1 MRGAGAWAAL
11 CLLLAAAAQLSRQQP
26 PERPVFTCGGILTGE
41 SGFIGSEGFPGVY
54 PPNSKCT
61 WKITV
66 SIFFKGILL
75 EVGIGNS
82 GRLLHFSSGVRIWV
96 GGKCLK

>member
-1 MRGAGAWAAL
+1 MIFFFSVIL
-11 CLLLAAAAQLSRQQP
+11 
-26 PERPVFTCGGILTGE
+26 RPTFTCGGVVSGE

-66 SIFFKGILL
+66 RIFNTTESVLKTMNSYLL
-75 EVGIGNS
+75 LNCV
-82 GRLLHFSSGVRIWV
+82 LHGVTCV
-96 GGKCLK
+96 Q

>member
-1 MRGAGAWAAL
+1 MNINFVHINRL
-11 CLLLAAAAQLSRQQP
+11 HLSEVDMFQIQFPLLFP
-26 PERPVFTCGGILTGE
+26 RPVFTCGGVFTGE

-66 SIFFKGILL
+66 SIF
-75 EVGIGNS
+75 
-82 GRLLHFSSGVRIWV
+82 
-96 GGKCLK
+96 

>member
-1 MRGAGAWAAL
+1 MKYIL
-11 CLLLAAAAQLSRQQP
+11 KLSTIFP
-26 PERPVFTCGGILTGE
+26 VILRPTFTCGGVVSGE

-66 SIFFKGILL
+66 RIFPITKSVLKTMKSYLL
-75 EVGIGNS
+75 LMPVFYVG
-82 GRLLHFSSGVRIWV
+82 
-96 GGKCLK
+96 